1 MTTLLLSPSA
11 SSDVLRFE
19 LGDIIHEL
27 NNTLAP
33 ILMNVEMLRRRI
45 SDPDAR
51 RQLDLV
57 AGNAW
62 RGAAAV
68 RQIAALTANHRFAV
82 PPKTAASSSAGS
94 PESRRVPSTNRRRSG
109 SESSPGYK
117 FRGKSE
123 PKSTRPGG
131 MRRQIDESYESG
143 AAAES

>member
-1 MTTLLLSPSA
+1 MTPLLLSPSA
-11 SSDVLRFE
+11 SADVLRFE

-45 SDPDAR
+45 ADPDAR

-68 RQIAALTANHRFAV
+68 RQIVALTANQRFAV
-82 PPKTAASSSAGS
+82 PPNTAASSAAGR
-94 PESRRVPSTNRRRSG
+94 PDSRRVLSTNRRRSG
-109 SESSPGYK
+109 CGSSSGYK

-123 PKSTRPGG
+123 PNSTIPAG
-131 MRRQIDESYESG
+131 MRRQIEASYESG